1 MRINQ
6 INSYGIYSRTM
17 YNRENANSPR
27 LNANYNQTKMSQ
39 NPSFNG
45 YCGKVAGT
53 LTGIAAAVG
62 LAFVAAPVLAC
73 AAPILGAAGLFAGDN
88 AEDKIN
94 KAFDNKNE

>member
-1 MRINQ
+1 MKINQ
-6 INSYGIYSRTM
+6 INNYGIYSQT
-17 YNRENANSPR
+17 NRRN
-27 LNANYNQTKMSQ
+27 LNKQSFYENYNQTKILQSP
-39 NPSFNG
+39 NFNG

-62 LAFVAAPVLAC
+62 LAIVAAPVLAC
-73 AAPILGAAGLFAGDN
+73 AAPILGAAGMFAGDK